1 MKKYFQAPWRTKDV
15 LIVLLIVIVAVV
27 ALNFGLSKFGLDE
40 ILKTFLKDSNSGY
53 KTITVVGVF
62 MVQSL
67 ILMLPLLI
75 LSIRKEGS
83 FKWRELGFS
92 RGGIWKSLLP
102 AFVGYLSY
110 VGISIVITATVLL
123 SGIKIPGYQI
133 QAPIIPVFGESGP
146 ALFVAGIIVL
156 FVAPFVEEIFFRGFM
171 LQGFVNDLGKYVGAI
186 LTAVLF
192 AAFHLE
198 FGSFIPVIILGIILS
213 VLFIRSKSIWPCL
226 WFHLINNTVAFVMQI
241 LIVKQI
247 IQLDF

>member
-15 LIVLLIVIVAVV
+15 LIVLLIVIVAI
-27 ALNFGLSKFGLDE
+27 LGISEL
-40 ILKTFLKDSNSGY
+40 LKTLLKDPNANY
-53 KTITVVGVF
+53 KTLTVVGIF
-62 MVQSL
+62 IVQSL
-67 ILMLPLLI
+67 ILMFPLLI
-75 LSIRKEGS
+75 LSIHKEGKW
-83 FKWRELGFS
+83 KWRELGFS

-110 VGISIVITATVLL
+110 IGISVIITAIVLFW
-123 SGIKIPGYQI
+123 GIKIPGYQL
-133 QAPIIPVFGESGP
+133 QTPIIPIFGESSV
-146 ALFVAGIIVL
+146 ALLVAGAIVI
-156 FVAPFVEEIFFRGFM
+156 FVAPFIEEIFFRGFV

-186 LTAVLF
+186 FTAILF

-198 FGSFIPVIILGIILS
+198 FGSFIPVMILGLILS

-226 WFHLINNTVAFVMQI
+226 WFHLINNTVAFIAQI